1 MTSEQAREIVDDAT
15 HRAVK
20 DAGARRGTWI
30 AVVVLLASIAA
41 AVMWFGPRLA
51 SVDSHSQEQ
60 DRKITALADQVRAL
74 GAVPVVEPPAATSVD
89 PAVLRQAARDA
100 VEDYCAPRNGCRGT
114 DGESPNFDA
123 IVTAVVARVPVPAN
137 GRDGENATTVQV
149 AAAVTAYCNGPTEPC
164 RGPAGGKGADGQ
176 DGQSPP
182 CLAEPAQCQGADGND
197 GAPGAEGP
205 PGPSC
210 PDGYTAQ
217 SRRQGAETW
226 WVCVSDAGP
235 SLPIPN

>member
-74 GAVPVVEPPAATSVD
+74 GAVPVVEPPATATSVD
-89 PAVLRQAARDA
+89 PSVLRQAARDA
-100 VEDYCAPRNGCRGT
+100 VEDYCAPRNGCRGA
-114 DGESPNFDA
+114 DGSTPDFEA
-123 IVTAVVARVPVPAN
+123 IVTAVVARVPTPAN
-137 GRDGENATTVQV
+137 GQDGENATTTQV
-149 AAAVTAYCNGPTEPC
+149 AAAVAAYCGAPADPC
-164 RGPAGGKGADGQ
+164 RGPAGGKGADGK

-182 CLAEPAQCQGADGND
+182 CLAEPAQCRGAD

-217 SRRQGAETW
+217 SRRQATETW
-226 WVCVSDAGP
+226 WVCVADDSPTIPP
-235 SLPIPN
+235 S